1 MVEDAPTYDFICLC
15 CGARNGERNSRC
27 SFSRYVKDEDDA
39 DSEEF
44 RIQLAKWLASDDYK
58 GALLVPADYE
68 LSEDYRLR
76 IIEMTD
82 AFRASR
88 TGILL
93 FGLPGV
99 KLPAPTVS
107 LTQFLN

>member
-15 CGARNGERNSRC
+15 CGARNGERPKRC
-27 SFSRYVKDEDDA
+27 SLNRYVKDEND
-39 DSEEF
+39 DSEEYWS
-44 RIQLAKWLASDDYK
+44 QLAQWLASTDYK

-68 LSEDYRLR
+68 LAEDYRLR
-76 IIEMTD
+76 IVEMTE
-82 AFRASR
+82 AFRRSR
-88 TGILL
+88 TGIIL

-99 KLPAPTVS
+99 EVPAQAVN